1 MDELVAALATAQEGE
16 VLFLDGAAEI
26 DCTEMVYVEQLVL
39 EVPGGVTLVSD
50 RGTDGSEG
58 ALIVSDCLKTRPLF
72 RTLGPNVRF
81 SGLRIVG
88 PNPKRCM
95 EHHRRSFGP
104 PPLHHGGRGHE
115 YYYKFPVSD
124 GIEAAHENLT
134 IDNCELSGWRQAPSC
149 RRKVQDITFTTII
162 SITTNTMVWVM
173 ERVMIARFSN

>member
-1 MDELVAALATAQEGE
+1 LDELVAALATAQEGE
-16 VLFLDGAAEI
+16 VLFLDGAAVI

-50 RGTDGSEG
+50 CGTDGSEG

-134 IDNCELSGWRQAPSC
+134 IDNCELSGWRHGAIVSKEGSGHHIHHNYIHHNQYNGLGYGAC
-149 RRKVQDITFTTII
+149 HDRAF
-162 SITTNTMVWVM
+162 
-173 ERVMIARFSN
+173 F